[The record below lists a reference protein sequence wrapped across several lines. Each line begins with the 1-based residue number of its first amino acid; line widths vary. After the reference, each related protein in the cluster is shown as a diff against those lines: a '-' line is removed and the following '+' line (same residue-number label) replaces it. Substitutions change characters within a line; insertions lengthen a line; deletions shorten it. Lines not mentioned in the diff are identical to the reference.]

1 MGAQMHEVSV
11 MSSIIENV
19 HQALESHQYE
29 RVEEIVLV
37 VGELTFLGKDQL
49 EFAFE
54 VLTRGTDLEGSKL
67 VIEEESVEVS
77 CSKCGYV
84 GPTEY
89 LGGGSFHSSVPLL
102 SCPKCQATV
111 AVVKGRSC
119 RISSVKVVEC

>member
-19 HQALESHQYE
+19 HQALESHHYE
-29 RVEEIVLV
+29 RVEEVILV
-37 VGELTFLGKDQL
+37 VGELTYLGKDQL

-54 VLTRGTDLEGSKL
+54 VLTRGTELEGSKL
-67 VIEEESVEVS
+67 VIEDELVEVS

-84 GPTEY
+84 GPTDY
-89 LGGGSFHSSVPLL
+89 LGDGSYHISVPRL

-111 AVVKGRSC
+111 AVIKGKSC